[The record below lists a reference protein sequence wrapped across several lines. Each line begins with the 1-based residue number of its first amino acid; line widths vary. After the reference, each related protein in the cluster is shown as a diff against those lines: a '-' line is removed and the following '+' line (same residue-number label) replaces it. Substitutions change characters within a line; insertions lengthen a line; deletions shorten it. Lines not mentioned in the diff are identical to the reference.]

1 VSPQCHYGPYR
12 ANTEVRMWNEHC
24 GAYEPTEK
32 GFLKALKDKE
42 KRADF
47 NPGLVHSCELKT
59 AIQSGFVEAGEY
71 II

>member
-1 VSPQCHYGPYR
+1 MSPQCQYGPYR
-12 ANTEVRMWNEHC
+12 ANTEVHMWSEHC
-24 GAYEPTEK
+24 GSTEE